1 MFRENSTLP
10 ASMQREQNNFIA
22 KTFLWMFAGLIVTA
36 ACAWLTYSSGF
47 YFRFY
52 FGNSF
57 TFLLIAEIAV
67 VLLFS
72 FLFRKLSPAVVG
84 VLFFAYAVLNGV
96 TMSVIFAV
104 YQLSS
109 IVVLFLAAAAL
120 FGGFALYGYSYK
132 GDLSKWGPLLMICL
146 IVAIVMSL
154 INVFL
159 IRAEFFE
166 IFIDCAVLFLFFGI
180 TIYDMNKI
188 KKLSL
193 VTDGGG
199 KLHIYGA
206 MELYLDFINIFLRL
220 LALFGK
226 KK

>member
-1 MFRENSTLP
+1 
-10 ASMQREQNNFIA
+10 
-22 KTFLWMFAGLIVTA
+22 
-36 ACAWLTYSSGF
+36 
-47 YFRFY
+47 
-52 FGNSF
+52 
-57 TFLLIAEIAV
+57 
-67 VLLFS
+67 
-72 FLFRKLSPAVVG
+72 
-84 VLFFAYAVLNGV
+84 
-96 TMSVIFAV
+96 
-104 YQLSS
+104 
-109 IVVLFLAAAAL
+109 
-120 FGGFALYGYSYK
+120 
-132 GDLSKWGPLLMICL
+132 MICL

-193 VTDGGG
+193 ATDGGG
-199 KLHIYGA
+199 KPHIYGA

>member
-1 MFRENSTLP
+1 
-10 ASMQREQNNFIA
+10 MQREQNNFIA

-36 ACAWLTYSSGF
+36 ACAWLTYSSGL

-120 FGGFALYGYSYK
+120 FGGFALYGYSYM
-132 GDLSKWGPLLMICL
+132 GVLRKWGPLLMICL

>member
-1 MFRENSTLP
+1 
-10 ASMQREQNNFIA
+10 MQREQNNFIA

-36 ACAWLTYSSGF
+36 ACAWLTYSSGL

-84 VLFFAYAVLNGV
+84 VLFFAYAVLNG
-96 TMSVIFAV
+96 VIFAV

>member
-36 ACAWLTYSSGF
+36 ACAWLTYSSGL

-159 IRAEFFE
+159 IRAEF
-166 IFIDCAVLFLFFGI
+166 LK
-180 TIYDMNKI
+180 Y
-188 KKLSL
+188 SL
-193 VTDGGG
+193 T
-199 KLHIYGA
+199 
-206 MELYLDFINIFLRL
+206 
-220 LALFGK
+220 ALCSSCSSV
-226 KK
+226 

>member
-1 MFRENSTLP
+1 
-10 ASMQREQNNFIA
+10 MQREQNNFIA

-36 ACAWLTYSSGF
+36 ACAWLTYSSGL

-132 GDLSKWGPLLMICL
+132 GDLSNWGPLLMICL

>member
-1 MFRENSTLP
+1 
-10 ASMQREQNNFIA
+10 MQREQNNFIA

-36 ACAWLTYSSGF
+36 ACAWLTYSSGL

-96 TMSVIFAV
+96 TRSVIFAV